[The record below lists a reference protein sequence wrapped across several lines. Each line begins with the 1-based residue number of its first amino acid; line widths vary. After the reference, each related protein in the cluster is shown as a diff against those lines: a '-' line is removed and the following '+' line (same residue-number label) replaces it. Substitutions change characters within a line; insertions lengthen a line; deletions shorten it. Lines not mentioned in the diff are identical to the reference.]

1 MNDSEYR
8 NFCLELVASFAARLS
23 QEAEK
28 TSPEDP
34 LRSLANGFE
43 ALARGEGLYDEG
55 AALVNTLFTHA
66 PEFAPLFPR
75 DLLWFIGGDCLHF
88 MPDEE
93 LAKYQ
98 QLEDMR
104 IEAMAGD
111 SSFDYRA
118 ERAKLLNLQ

>member
-8 NFCLELVASFAARLS
+8 AFCLELAASFAARLS

-34 LRSLANGFE
+34 LRSLASGFE
-43 ALARGEGLYDEG
+43 ALARGEALYEEG
-55 AALVNTLFTHA
+55 PALVNTLFTHA

-104 IEAMAGD
+104 IAAQDED
-111 SSFDYRA
+111 TPFDYRA